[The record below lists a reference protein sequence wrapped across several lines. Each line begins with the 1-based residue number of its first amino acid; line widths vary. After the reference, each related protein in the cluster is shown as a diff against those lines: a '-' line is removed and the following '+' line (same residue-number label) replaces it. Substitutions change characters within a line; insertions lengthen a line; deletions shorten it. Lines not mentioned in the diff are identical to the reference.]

1 MQCQTHLLELVAVF
15 LLLLSHC
22 CCLIVLLSCCVLV
35 SLDLIHKDTLL
46 HLIWKD
52 ALLHLIWKDI
62 SSHLLWKY
70 ILLYFIWDNI
80 LLHHSRKFLLH
91 LYLRNICCILSKKI
105 SSCIFSGKIF
115 VASYQERSLSIAGG
129 DNLAE
134 LHRNRHRA
142 ILFLQILPQTE
153 KAQSVNPQTTK
164 YRYRR
169 GTFKQRNHW
178 KSKKKLGPSN
188 ITFVKFS

>member
-22 CCLIVLLSCCVLV
+22 CCLIVLLSCCAVV
-35 SLDLIHKDTLL
+35 SLDLIHKDILL

-80 LLHHSRKFLLH
+80 LLHLIRKFLLH
-91 LYLRNICCILSKKI
+91 LYLRNICWIYPKRYPVVSFLERYLLHLIWKDPFTYQSQIQSNGLEMPNHIWWKVNAGLI
-105 SSCIFSGKIF
+105 EWATSVYFRPLF
-115 VASYQERSLSIAGG
+115 V
-129 DNLAE
+129 
-134 LHRNRHRA
+134 
-142 ILFLQILPQTE
+142 LFKP
-153 KAQSVNPQTTK
+153 
-164 YRYRR
+164 
-169 GTFKQRNHW
+169 HW
-178 KSKKKLGPSN
+178 PS
-188 ITFVKFS
+188 